1 MTFDG
6 TINMRTEFEQFSGD
20 HGHFVILRRLE
31 NGIGRVPSYD
41 ELYDTAHREA
51 LRHFAQGRVYTDHI
65 LIARKRTV
73 VPGFDKRHPAG
84 VIQTPGLFFYLSYI
98 SKPTKE
104 DMVIEISL
112 NDKGKPIKPFSV
124 VHYYNIM
131 DIDEDRDTGGQM
143 SYFRLRVEERTTGGH
158 E

>member
-6 TINMRTEFEQFSGD
+6 TINLRNEFEQFTGD

-31 NGIGRVPSYD
+31 SDIARVPSYD
-41 ELYDTAHREA
+41 ELYDTAHRDA

-65 LIARKRTV
+65 LIARNRTV
-73 VPGFDKRHPAG
+73 VPGFDKQHPVG
-84 VIQTPGLFFYLSYI
+84 QLQTPGLFFYLSYI
-98 SKPTKE
+98 AKPTKE
-104 DMVIEISL
+104 DMVIEIAL
-112 NDKGKPIKPFSV
+112 NDSGKPIKPFRV
-124 VHYYNIM
+124 THYYNIM
-131 DIDEDRDTGGQM
+131 DVDEDRDTGGQM